1 MTFILSGDFILGL
14 SAIIVS
20 IADSFPCFLIFLHL
34 TIEIK

>member
-20 IADSFPCFLIFLHL
+20 IEEFFPCFLIFLDL
-34 TIEIK
+34 IIEIK